1 MSSGANITYEFEG
14 FRYDPTA
21 RKLWRNQDEMILL
34 SPKAGD
40 LLGLLLQAP
49 GRFVAKE
56 EIFDRIW
63 TDTFVEDGVLTQNIY
78 TLRKTLGRT
87 ADGFQIIEN
96 RTRLGYRVNAAVSV
110 VSTDGRHGQQGLSA
124 PTPHQMSPPA
134 APKVVARPE
143 RIWLRLA
150 IAGIIVAAL
159 ALVIT
164 ASLRYWRGDP
174 TEVNTE
180 SIRFQAVTD
189 TGDIWE
195 PAISRDGD
203 FAAFFRGKNI
213 FLKDLKSNREIKLD
227 IPGVATFSSLQFTA
241 DGSSILF
248 RPHKTLRK
256 DENILSV
263 SRFGGETKLIAER
276 TWGSFG
282 LSNDG
287 TRIAFGR
294 NNAAETTQSLMVKDL
309 GTGEE
314 KEVTR
319 ISFPEI
325 FFHTSAPVWSP
336 DNTSIIFVAQNYT
349 ARRTTVY
356 RVDLLT
362 GERTEIK
369 ASNLQQFE
377 QIGFLADGKS
387 LIASASEGGKFFH
400 LWKLTPG
407 AEKAQRLTN
416 GLTNFGEI
424 SISADGRK
432 ILALQTTES
441 SNIFLSEAQ
450 DIHKQQ
456 QLTFGNSNNIG
467 QSAMDWTNEENLIYV
482 AYSQENPMANLWLFN
497 VNDRTSR
504 ALTANVAYHSDAP
517 SATEDGSNIFFT
529 VTETP
534 FVNIRRIDGN
544 GGGRSQVTNGT
555 DGFRIFPQVT
565 ANGRYLYY
573 IFRTQGGG
581 EIIRRDLADNSESV
595 LLPRTSANP
604 VGKLALSQNGKWLT
618 FINWG
623 NYSGSDQTNFQ
634 FGVVSTDDPANLRFL
649 GVKLLYP
656 AIQMTPDGSAFDYV
670 SFEEDRTMLIR
681 QPTNG
686 GKPTELFTVPDRRIF
701 NFAWSKSGR
710 RIAISHGTQQRD
722 AVVLT
727 GVR

>member
-1 MSSGANITYEFEG
+1 MSSGINILYEFEG

-21 RKLWRNQDEMILL
+21 RKLWRNEEELILL

-40 LLGLLLQAP
+40 LLGLLLGAP
-49 GRFVAKE
+49 GQFVSKE

-78 TLRKTLGRT
+78 TLRKTLGKT
-87 ADGFQIIEN
+87 TEGLQIIEN
-96 RTRLGYRVNAAVSV
+96 RTRLGYRVNAAVSI
-110 VSTDGRHGQQGLSA
+110 VSPEVPAQKAEPEPKPNRINRPDVPKPGSQQKRGWLKLGI
-124 PTPHQMSPPA
+124 TGI
-134 APKVVARPE
+134 VVAG
-143 RIWLRLA
+143 LA
-150 IAGIIVAAL
+150 AGI
-159 ALVIT
+159 T
-164 ASLRYWRGDP
+164 AYMEYWRAVPAELVMD
-174 TEVNTE
+174 
-180 SIRFQAVTD
+180 SIQFQAVTD

-203 FAAFFRGKNI
+203 FAAFFRGKSI
-213 FLKDLKSNREIKLD
+213 YLKDLKSNREIKLD
-227 IPGVATFSSLQFTA
+227 IPGVTTFSSLQFTA
-241 DGSSILF
+241 DGSAILF

-263 SRFGGETKLIAER
+263 SRFGGETRLIAER

-294 NNAAETTQSLMVKDL
+294 NNAAETTQSLIVKDL
-309 GTGEE
+309 QSGEE

-336 DNTSIIFVAQNYT
+336 DNNSIIFVAQNYT

-356 RVDLLT
+356 RLDLLT
-362 GERTEIK
+362 GQRIEIK

-377 QIGFLADGKS
+377 QIGFLADGKT
-387 LIASASEGGKFFH
+387 LVASASEGGKFFH
-400 LWKLTPG
+400 LWKITPG
-407 AEKAQRLTN
+407 VEKAQRLTN

-424 SISADGRK
+424 SVSADGRK

-450 DIHKQQ
+450 DIYKQQ

-467 QSAMDWTNEENLIYV
+467 QSAMDWTDEENLIYV

-497 VNDRTSR
+497 VDDRTSR

-544 GGGRSQVTNGT
+544 GGGKSQVTNGT

-565 ANGRYLYY
+565 ADGRYLYY

-595 LLPRTSANP
+595 LLPRTAANP

-634 FGVVSTDDPANLRFL
+634 FGVVATDAPANLRFL

-656 AIQMTPDGSAFDYV
+656 AIQMTLDGSAFDYV

-686 GKPTELFTVPDRRIF
+686 GKPTELFTLPDRRIF

-710 RIAISHGTQQRD
+710 RLAISHGTQQRD

-727 GVR
+727 GIQ